1 MNKIHKLIES
11 MTYEQKHEIIYNYQ
25 ELQEKACIGDCL
37 LRKEAEN
44 LVEAKYGNSV
54 MFVMRDIYVAT
65 LEYFYKM
72 YTNEIQN

>member
-1 MNKIHKLIES
+1 MNKIHELVQY
-11 MTYEQKHEIIYNYQ
+11 MPYEQKHEIVSNYQ

-44 LVEAKYGNSV
+44 LIEEKYGTSV

-65 LEYFYKM
+65 LEYFYKIV
-72 YTNEIQN
+72 YK